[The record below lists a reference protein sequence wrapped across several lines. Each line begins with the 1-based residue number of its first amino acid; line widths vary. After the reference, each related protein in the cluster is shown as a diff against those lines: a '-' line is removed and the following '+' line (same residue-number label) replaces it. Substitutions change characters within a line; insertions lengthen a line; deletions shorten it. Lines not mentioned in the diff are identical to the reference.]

1 MPRPPSLPQKLK
13 RDSPSGPVIKNPP
26 SNTENVGFIPDQRTR
41 IPPAAG
47 QLSSP
52 ATTRELACCNNF
64 RACPETTC
72 SRALGQQL
80 KKASELQSKYSA
92 QAKKNQRKI

>member
-1 MPRPPSLPQKLK
+1 MPCPPSLPKKLK

-52 ATTRELACCNNF
+52 ATTRELVYCNNLLL
-64 RACPETTC
+64 
-72 SRALGQQL
+72 ALRPHAL
-80 KKASELQSKYSA
+80 EPVDS
-92 QAKKNQRKI
+92 N